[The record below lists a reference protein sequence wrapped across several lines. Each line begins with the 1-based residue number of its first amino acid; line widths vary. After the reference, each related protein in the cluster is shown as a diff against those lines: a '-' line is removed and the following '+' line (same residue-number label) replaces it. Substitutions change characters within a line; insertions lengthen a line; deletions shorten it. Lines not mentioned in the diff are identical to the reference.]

1 MGVRQRLIRST
12 ERLDARIDR
21 LRAKGGSRRELKAAK
36 LDLKAELNRIVLR
49 DWNDERWG

>member
-1 MGVRQRLIRST
+1 MGVYARLQRST
-12 ERLDARIDR
+12 ERLEARVDR

-49 DWNDERWG
+49 DWMDERWG

>member
-1 MGVRQRLIRST
+1 MGVYNRLQRST
-12 ERLDARIDR
+12 DRLEARIER
-21 LRAKGGSRRELKAAK
+21 LRAKGGSSRELKAAK